1 MTKKEEETPK
11 NKLTWRLSDLPTASE
26 VASLV
31 DSNVLSIDEARQIL
45 IKEEVPK
52 SNSEEIEALKD
63 MVAKL
68 QETVKDLL
76 SRPPTIN
83 IPFTKVI
90 EVPRRYRP
98 YWETTFLNSGGVY
111 GSTGIKT
118 DMATAVNGNGMLTLT
133 SNVIN

>member
-63 MVAKL
+63 MVGKL
-68 QETVKDLL
+68 QETVNDLL

-83 IPFTKVI
+83 VPYTKVI
-90 EVPRRYRP
+90 EVQPRFRP
-98 YWETTFLNSGGVY
+98 YWDTIFMNNTLNRSNGLSTISTAANDGKTTY
-111 GSTGIKT
+111 
-118 DMATAVNGNGMLTLT
+118 TLT
-133 SNVIN
+133 SNVM

>member
-63 MVAKL
+63 MVAITTGNRK
-68 QETVKDLL
+68 
-76 SRPPTIN
+76 RPP
-83 IPFTKVI
+83 
-90 EVPRRYRP
+90 
-98 YWETTFLNSGGVY
+98 
-111 GSTGIKT
+111 
-118 DMATAVNGNGMLTLT
+118 
-133 SNVIN
+133 